1 MSDQK
6 QTKKPQ
12 RKRTDPRPFPAEAP
26 VKQSAEEKGELTPR
40 EEVFIEEYLVDLNP
54 YRAAKAAGYSESM
67 ARSKAFQ
74 WVKNPDVKPFLYK
87 KVKEAM
93 NERSVRTGI
102 TADRVLERYWQMAT
116 ADPNEL
122 MQMRRLN
129 CRHCHGIDH
138 QFQWKDEAEYEAALS
153 EAAAEEAA
161 MQEQL
166 PDYRGVMPTD
176 EGGYG
181 FNPIGEPHEE
191 CPRCYGEGKLDVYFA
206 DTRNL
211 SPHAQAL
218 YAGIK
223 QTKEGLEIKINDQKA
238 ALDQV
243 ARHLGMFN
251 DKLTLKGDAE
261 NPLELLIQSL
271 PGNTLKPVVDDE
283 KK

>member
-6 QTKKPQ
+6 NVKRSGT
-12 RKRTDPRPFPAEAP
+12 KRTDPRPFPAEPP

-40 EEVFIEEYLVDLNP
+40 EEVFIEEYLIDLNP
-54 YRAAKAAGYSESM
+54 YRAAKAAGYSDSL

-74 WVKNPDVKPFLYK
+74 WVKNPDVKPLLYK

-102 TADRVLERYWQMAT
+102 TADKVLERYWQMAT

-129 CRHCHGIDH
+129 CRHCHGNDH
-138 QFQWKDEAEYEAALS
+138 HFQWRDEAEFE
-153 EAAAEEAA
+153 
-161 MQEQL
+161 EQL
-166 PDYRGVMPTD
+166 NAIIAHEKEMQQEDPSYRAAYPTD

-206 DTRNL
+206 DTRSL
-211 SPHAQAL
+211 SPHGQAL

-261 NPLELLIQSL
+261 NPLELLINSL

>member
-1 MSDQK
+1 MSEQK
-6 QTKKPQ
+6 QPK
-12 RKRTDPRPFPAEAP
+12 RKRTDPRPFPTEPP
-26 VKQSAEEKGELTPR
+26 VKQSAEEKGELSPR

-74 WVKNPDVKPFLYK
+74 WVKNPDVKPLLYN

-93 NERSVRTGI
+93 KDRSIRTGI
-102 TADRVLERYWQMAT
+102 TADKVLERYWQIAI

-122 MQMRRLN
+122 TQVRHLN

-138 QFQWKDEAEYEAALS
+138 QFQWRDEAEYEEALRA
-153 EAAAEEAA
+153 AAAEEAA

-166 PDYRGVMPTD
+166 PDYQAVMPTD
-176 EGGYG
+176 DGGYG
-181 FNPIGEPHEE
+181 FNPIGAPHEG
-191 CPRCYGEGKLDVYFA
+191 CPRCYGEGKVDLYVG

-211 SPHAQAL
+211 SPQGQAL
-218 YAGIK
+218 FAGVK
-223 QTKEGLEIKINDQKA
+223 QTKAGIEVIMHDQKA
-238 ALDQV
+238 ALDQI

-261 NPLELLIQSL
+261 NPLEMLIQSL

-283 KK
+283 NK